1 MTTEGARLV
10 IAREENE
17 DDTRKTFIFN
27 GEGHTL
33 GNALRS
39 LILRNPNVIFCGYS
53 IPHPS
58 DNKMHLRIETKDI
71 PAKEVLKTGL
81 KQLQEVMD
89 HVSKTFEVAVND
101 YKSSQME

>member
-1 MTTEGARLV
+1 
-10 IAREENE
+10 
-17 DDTRKTFIFN
+17 
-27 GEGHTL
+27 
-33 GNALRS
+33 
-39 LILRNPNVIFCGYS
+39 
-53 IPHPS
+53 
-58 DNKMHLRIETKDI
+58 MHLRIETKDI